1 MGSTSDW
8 TAKQNKAFERALAL
22 YDKET
27 PDRWHNIA
35 KAVGGN
41 KTPEEVKTHY
51 ELLVEDVKHIE
62 SGQVPFPK
70 YSKSRG
76 STEMGSMGIGD
87 ELKRLDE
94 KFETSMNGEA
104 MAEEEERARI
114 DIIYVLATDV

>member
-87 ELKRLDE
+87 ELKRMKNL
-94 KFETSMNGEA
+94 K
-104 MAEEEERARI
+104 
-114 DIIYVLATDV
+114 LQ